1 MKSFSNET
9 LNFLFRKFRASYVL
23 DLARNFEVK
32 DLYALVNE
40 NMVLCSSLFTEEHLY
55 IGR

>member
-9 LNFLFRKFRASYVL
+9 LNFLFRKFWASYVL

-40 NMVLCSSLFTEEHLY
+40 NMVLSSSLFTEVHLY
-55 IGR
+55 IG